1 MRLEES
7 IKTYCI
13 IGDPIEH
20 SLSPMIHNAG
30 FNHLKLRS
38 TYIAYKVKYLE
49 LEASIFSLKKVGIT
63 GFNVT
68 IPHKTNVLKYIDVLD
83 SIAKQAGAV
92 NTVQNVQGSLY
103 GYNTDVEGFLRPL
116 ANRKINLNGMN
127 ILLLGAGGAARA
139 VVAGLSKE
147 TQDIKISIANRNINK
162 AKELAK
168 LGTQLGSKCDTLG
181 LDDVKLNSNRA
192 DMIVNTLPL
201 GMDNENAIIDIP
213 SISEGSIVYD
223 IVYRPVLTNLLR
235 NAKQAGAMLIYGYEM
250 LLEQAAESFQIW
262 TGMPAPKDVMRKALL
277 GPFGENFE

>member
-49 LEASIFSLKKVGIT
+49 LEASIFSLKKVGIA

-83 SIAKQAGAV
+83 SIAKRAGAV
-92 NTVQNVQGSLY
+92 NTVQNVQGLLY

-147 TQDIKISIANRNINK
+147 TQDIKILIANRNINK

-168 LGTQLGSKCDTLG
+168 LGTQLGSKCDTLS
-181 LDDVKLNSNRA
+181 LDDVKLNSNQA

-201 GMDNENAIIDIP
+201 GMDNENAIIDMP

>member
-49 LEASIFSLKKVGIT
+49 LEASIFSLKKVGIA

-92 NTVQNVQGSLY
+92 NTVQNVQGLLY

-168 LGTQLGSKCDTLG
+168 LGTQLGFKCDTLG

>member
-92 NTVQNVQGSLY
+92 NTVQNVQGLLY

-168 LGTQLGSKCDTLG
+168 LGTQLGFKCDTLG